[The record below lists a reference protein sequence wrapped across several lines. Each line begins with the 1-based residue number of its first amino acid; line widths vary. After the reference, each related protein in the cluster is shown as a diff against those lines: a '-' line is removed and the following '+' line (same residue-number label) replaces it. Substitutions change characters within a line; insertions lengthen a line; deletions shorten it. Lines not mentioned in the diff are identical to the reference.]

1 MRAAWGGGV
10 PCTRPPVVS
19 LERRKSA
26 KKKEN
31 TLQTAE
37 STTYAGDPSSD
48 PACGHP
54 PHQAQRVHPKR
65 TASPDPER
73 GNWSRGSVSTLA
85 GRGCNSSPCGLRS
98 LRTSTHTRS
107 SQIHDS
113 AQGPSRVDSPADE
126 EAGEMWQ
133 CYSRQA
139 LAQGTVP
146 LFVQWHSRS
155 WHALALSRP
164 LSAVSAPRAA
174 NALAWCTLRWSACN
188 DQMRLQPVAHLDG
201 EQG

>member
-1 MRAAWGGGV
+1 MRSVGLY
-10 PCTRPPVVS
+10 PVVS
-19 LERRKSA
+19 LERH
-26 KKKEN
+26 KKLREPCRRPHLPSV
-31 TLQTAE
+31 TRPLPGLWPRRTRSPE
-37 STTYAGDPSSD
+37 PRSSTFMLI
-48 PACGHP
+48 
-54 PHQAQRVHPKR
+54 VNPKR

-73 GNWSRGSVSTLA
+73 GKGMLVLGSVNTQPA
-85 GRGCNSSPCGLRS
+85 GRGCNSSPCGSRS

-113 AQGPSRVDSPADE
+113 AQGPSRADSPAEE
-126 EAGEMWQ
+126 EAGEMRQ
-133 CYSRQA
+133 RYSRQV

-146 LFVQWHSRS
+146 LFVRWHSRS

-174 NALAWCTLRWSACN
+174 NTLAWCTPRLSAYT
-188 DQMRLQPVAHLDG
+188 DQMRLQPVVHLDG